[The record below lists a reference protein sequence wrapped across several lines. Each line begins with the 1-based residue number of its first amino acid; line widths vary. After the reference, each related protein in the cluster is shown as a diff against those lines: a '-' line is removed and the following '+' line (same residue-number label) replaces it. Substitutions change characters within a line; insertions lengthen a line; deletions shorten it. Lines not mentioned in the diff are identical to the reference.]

1 MNHLIIKGDAK
12 PVQSSLSSFMK
23 YEFVVKNIEKIERK
37 KRAEVKKATEAKKGT
52 EAKKAKKEETD
63 EKPKRKEKPK
73 NEIIIEL

>member
-1 MNHLIIKGDAK
+1 MNHHIVKGDAK